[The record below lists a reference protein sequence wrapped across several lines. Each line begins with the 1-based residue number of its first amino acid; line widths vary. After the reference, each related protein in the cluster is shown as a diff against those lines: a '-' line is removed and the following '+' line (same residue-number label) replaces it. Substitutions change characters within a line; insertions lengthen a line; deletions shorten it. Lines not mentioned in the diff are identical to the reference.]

1 MQSHLLCRTC
11 FSQYQASHAVSGKLS
26 REKTFTNWWKIWFS
40 WRKLLRIA
48 LFCRAKGCHTPKF
61 RGEKTFANSHKTA
74 KFAKFSLSKVSCYM
88 VHCVYMHIQC
98 MCTCTWM
105 SKELRAGGCQVFLS
119 HWSENQIKRETLS
132 LVLIRFTAGIFPC
145 LITLTKSAWHVLLI
159 TWHLLVSH
167 DLQLDP
173 PTVWH
178 VLLITWYVLVSHD
191 LQRGCSGPSP
201 SAGGTSRSSESSSL
215 PGHWETRHAH
225 AHVHACN
232 LNTFV
237 TGTNYKIADVFHR
250 AKFSWNHSIMEIF
263 RGLNFRLIMDN
274 NFSKSIYCSPSM
286 K

>member
-74 KFAKFSLSKVSCYM
+74 KFAKFSLSKVSRYT

-98 MCTCTWM
+98 TYMCTWM

-132 LVLIRFTAGIFPC
+132 CSLILQLRDTYC
-145 LITLTKSAWHVLLI
+145 W
-159 TWHLLVSH
+159 SH
-167 DLQLDP
+167 DIYLCHMICSLILQLRDTYCWSHDIYLCHMICSLILQLRDTYCWSHDTYLCHMICSEGAVDP
-173 PTVWH
+173 PPLQV
-178 VLLITWYVLVSHD
+178 VL
-191 LQRGCSGPSP
+191 
-201 SAGGTSRSSESSSL
+201 
-215 PGHWETRHAH
+215 
-225 AHVHACN
+225 HVH
-232 LNTFV
+232 LSRLHSLDTERQDMHMYMHV
-237 TGTNYKIADVFHR
+237 T
-250 AKFSWNHSIMEIF
+250 
-263 RGLNFRLIMDN
+263 
-274 NFSKSIYCSPSM
+274 
-286 K
+286 